1 MVNAMQ
7 RKNFHMMKAFLL
19 LILTFM
25 LRPVQGQ
32 VVTDSVKESTPV
44 TLHTQ
49 TGDIEGT
56 LTIPLAAERMPVAL
70 IIAGSGPT
78 DRDGNGPLIKTD
90 TYKQLAHALSLHKI
104 AALRYDKRGVG
115 KSMAAMKSEKELRF
129 DDYVQD
135 AREWIA
141 WMRQDKRFTGI
152 ILIGHSEGSLVGMLA
167 AQEGVDRFIS
177 LAGAGFAADSILKK
191 QLGAQP
197 LLRERSF
204 SIIDSLKAGLTVAQ
218 VPPMLF
224 TVFRPSV
231 QPYMISWFK
240 YDPATIIAG
249 LNIPVLIL
257 QGTQDLQINVADAE
271 RLHAANAKS
280 ELVILD
286 DVNHV
291 LKKVADMAEN
301 QRSYRDPALLL
312 DERLVNAIV
321 GFTKRR

>member
-1 MVNAMQ
+1 
-7 RKNFHMMKAFLL
+7 MMKACLL

-44 TLHTQ
+44 ILHTQ

-177 LAGAGFAADSILKK
+177 LAGAGFSADSILKQ

-224 TVFRPSV
+224 TVFRPGV

-240 YDPATIIAG
+240 YDPAMIIAR

-257 QGTQDLQINVADAE
+257 QGTNDLQINVADAE

-286 DVNHV
+286 GVNHV

>member
-1 MVNAMQ
+1 
-7 RKNFHMMKAFLL
+7 MMKACLL

-44 TLHTQ
+44 ILHTQ

-177 LAGAGFAADSILKK
+177 LAGAGFSADSILKQ

-204 SIIDSLKAGLTVAQ
+204 SIIDSLKAGLTVTQ
-218 VPPMLF
+218 VPPVLF

-240 YDPATIIAG
+240 YDPAMIIAR

-257 QGTQDLQINVADAE
+257 QGTNDLQINVADAE

-286 DVNHV
+286 GVNHV

>member
-1 MVNAMQ
+1 MQ
-7 RKNFHMMKAFLL
+7 RNTSHTIKACLI

-25 LRPVQGQ
+25 MRPVQGQ
-32 VVTDSVKESTPV
+32 AVTDSVKASTSV

-56 LTIPLAAERMPVAL
+56 LTIPLAADRMPVAL

-90 TYKQLAHALSLHKI
+90 TYKQLAHALALHKI

-141 WMRQDKRFTGI
+141 WLRQDKRFTGI
-152 ILIGHSEGSLVGMLA
+152 TLIGHSEGSLVGMLA
-167 AQEGVDRFIS
+167 AQEGIDHFIS
-177 LAGAGFAADSILKK
+177 LAGAGFAADSILKQ

-204 SIIDSLKAGLTVAQ
+204 SIIDSLKAGLTVTQ
-218 VPPMLF
+218 VPPVLF

-240 YDPATIIAG
+240 YDPAIIIAR

-257 QGTQDLQINVADAE
+257 QGTNDLQINVADAE

-286 DVNHV
+286 GVNHV

-321 GFTKRR
+321 EFMKRK

>member
-1 MVNAMQ
+1 MQ
-7 RKNFHMMKAFLL
+7 RNTSHTIKACLI

-25 LRPVQGQ
+25 MRPVQGQ
-32 VVTDSVKESTPV
+32 AVTDSVKASTSV

-56 LTIPLAAERMPVAL
+56 LTIPLAADRMPVAL

-90 TYKQLAHALSLHKI
+90 TYKQLAHALALHKI

-141 WMRQDKRFTGI
+141 WLRQDKRFTGI
-152 ILIGHSEGSLVGMLA
+152 TLIGHSEGSLVGMLA
-167 AQEGVDRFIS
+167 AQEGIDHFIS
-177 LAGAGFAADSILKK
+177 LAGAGFAADSILKQ

-204 SIIDSLKAGLTVAQ
+204 SIIDSLKAGLTVTQ
-218 VPPMLF
+218 VPPVLF

-240 YDPATIIAG
+240 YDPAIIIAR

-257 QGTQDLQINVADAE
+257 QGTNDLQINVADAE

-286 DVNHV
+286 GVNHV

-301 QRSYRDPALLL
+301 QRSYRDPALQL

-321 GFTKRR
+321 EFMKRK

>member
-1 MVNAMQ
+1 
-7 RKNFHMMKAFLL
+7 MMKAFLL

-44 TLHTQ
+44 ILHTQ

-177 LAGAGFAADSILKK
+177 LAGAGFSADSILKQ

-224 TVFRPSV
+224 TVFRPGV

-240 YDPATIIAG
+240 YDPAIIIAR

-257 QGTQDLQINVADAE
+257 QGTNDLQIKVTDAE

-286 DVNHV
+286 GVNHV

>member
-1 MVNAMQ
+1 
-7 RKNFHMMKAFLL
+7 MMKACLI

-177 LAGAGFAADSILKK
+177 LAGAGFSADSILKQ

-204 SIIDSLKAGLTVAQ
+204 SIIDSLKAGFTVAQ

-240 YDPATIIAG
+240 YDPAMIIAR

-257 QGTQDLQINVADAE
+257 QGTNDLQINVADAE

-286 DVNHV
+286 GVNHV

-301 QRSYRDPALLL
+301 QRSYHDPALLL

>member
-1 MVNAMQ
+1 MQ
-7 RKNFHMMKAFLL
+7 RNTSHTIKACLI

-32 VVTDSVKESTPV
+32 AVTDSVKASTSV

-177 LAGAGFAADSILKK
+177 LAGAGFSADSILKQ

-240 YDPATIIAG
+240 YDPAMIIAR

-257 QGTQDLQINVADAE
+257 QGTNDLQINVADAE

-286 DVNHV
+286 GVNHV

>member
-1 MVNAMQ
+1 
-7 RKNFHMMKAFLL
+7 MMKACLL

-44 TLHTQ
+44 ILHTQ

-177 LAGAGFAADSILKK
+177 LAGAGFSADSILKQ

-240 YDPATIIAG
+240 YDPAIIIAR

-257 QGTQDLQINVADAE
+257 QGTNDLQINVADAE

-286 DVNHV
+286 GVNHV

>member
-1 MVNAMQ
+1 MQ
-7 RKNFHMMKAFLL
+7 RKNFHMMKACLL

-44 TLHTQ
+44 ILHTQ

-177 LAGAGFAADSILKK
+177 LAGAGFSADSILKQ

-224 TVFRPSV
+224 TVFRPGV

-240 YDPATIIAG
+240 YDPAIIIAR

-257 QGTQDLQINVADAE
+257 QGTNDLQIKVTDAE

-286 DVNHV
+286 GVNHV

>member
-1 MVNAMQ
+1 
-7 RKNFHMMKAFLL
+7 MMKACLL

-56 LTIPLAAERMPVAL
+56 LTIPLAADRMPVAL

-177 LAGAGFAADSILKK
+177 LAGAGFSADSILKQ

-240 YDPATIIAG
+240 YDPAIIIAR

-257 QGTQDLQINVADAE
+257 QGTNDLQIKVTDAE

-286 DVNHV
+286 GVNHV

>member
-1 MVNAMQ
+1 
-7 RKNFHMMKAFLL
+7 MMKACLL

-44 TLHTQ
+44 ILHTQ

-177 LAGAGFAADSILKK
+177 LAGAGFSADSILKQ

-224 TVFRPSV
+224 TVFRPGV

-240 YDPATIIAG
+240 YDPAIIIAR

-257 QGTQDLQINVADAE
+257 QGTNDLQIKVTDAE

-286 DVNHV
+286 GVNHV